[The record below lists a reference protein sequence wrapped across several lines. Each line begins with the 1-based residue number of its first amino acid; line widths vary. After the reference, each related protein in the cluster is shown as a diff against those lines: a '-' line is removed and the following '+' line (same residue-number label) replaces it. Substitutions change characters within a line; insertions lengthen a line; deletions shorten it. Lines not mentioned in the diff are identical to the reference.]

1 MARRPRY
8 ESDPPKILIHLLG
21 QMFPGFRPTEREWD
35 DVTKALRQRFDGCS
49 KKKGSHLASL
59 PDDITRWSGKDL
71 LTVLMESPALVIEE
85 LPTPKKRNRQGRKLR
100 ELGLDCEQ
108 QMLVVLHEKEEA
120 AVFAARAWEVELKKR
135 FGEEH
140 AFGYR
145 TIQDTDLYKK
155 VLRPALKKAVIGYGP
170 SFEDD
175 VLAHGLQLWTHKP
188 GRGDKRLDLS
198 EKQSAAA
205 RRFFAEVQNAKIQT
219 ERRVGGRSK
228 DGQ

>member
-21 QMFPGFRPTEREWD
+21 QIFPGFRPTEREWD
-35 DVTKALRQRFDGCS
+35 DVTKALRERFEGCS

-71 LTVLMESPALVIEE
+71 LTVLMEPPALVVEE
-85 LPTPKKRNRQGRKLR
+85 LPTPKKRSRQGRTLR

-135 FGEEH
+135 FGKERT
-140 AFGYR
+140 FGYR

-155 VLRPALKKAVIGYGP
+155 VLRPALTEAVIGYGP
-170 SFEDD
+170 SFEAD
-175 VLAHGLQLWTHKP
+175 VLEHGLQLWTYKP

-205 RRFFAEVQNAKIQT
+205 RTFFAAVENAKIQT
-219 ERRVGGRSK
+219 RRRTESR
-228 DGQ
+228 